1 MLRSLLLLVLIFVLS
16 GCTALMTRTTP
27 LSCPYIGVRMDW
39 ALAKE
44 NNGVLWPFLALDAP
58 FSGVV
63 DTLMFPFEYQY
74 NCTL

>member
-1 MLRSLLLLVLIFVLS
+1 MLRSLLLLALALGLN
-16 GCTALMTRTTP
+16 GCTALIVRTTP
-27 LSCPYIGVRMDW
+27 DTCPYIGVRMDW

-44 NNGVLWPFLALDAP
+44 NNGVLWPLLALDAP

-74 NCTL
+74 SCSL